1 MKVAILGCGSVT
13 SRVAQS
19 AAAFDGIDD
28 LLVADL
34 DADRAKSLGEA
45 VGARHAR
52 FDATDPESVA
62 AVVAGTDVV
71 FNGVGPF
78 YRFAL
83 PIIDAAIDAGA
94 HYIDICDEYDVAEA
108 LVTDPVYDERAK
120 AADVTVLTSCG
131 SAPGM
136 TNLMARWAC
145 DELDRADA
153 VHVVMGLPFIPNLG
167 PTILEH
173 MFHSLSGEVT
183 QFLGGEYRKVP
194 AWGDPRTFEL
204 LAPYGLREFGYF
216 GHAEPL
222 TLPRFIPGL
231 KEATCRFTWWQSEGN
246 DIYRRFA
253 ELGLM
258 SSERGGLPLSP
269 QSFLARHFCTPEGE
283 RAVGVD
289 ISADPIGAAFHIRAE
304 GEKDGA
310 AASAV
315 IEMHH
320 DMTKRFLKDKGDMTA
335 IPAAAFLRRLVDGEI
350 DRTGVLA
357 PEACV
362 DPQPFLHEVAP
373 QLGVDLYRTVSQTRR
388 VH

>member
-1 MKVAILGCGSVT
+1 MDYAPRWSSRRLSAGGDSHRCGVRPMPSTGTRLRPQPGPVTGDPPAPDACPLPEVHVKVAILGCSSVT

-204 LAPYGLREFGYF
+204 LAPYG
-216 GHAEPL
+216 
-222 TLPRFIPGL
+222 
-231 KEATCRFTWWQSEGN
+231 
-246 DIYRRFA
+246 
-253 ELGLM
+253 
-258 SSERGGLPLSP
+258 
-269 QSFLARHFCTPEGE
+269 
-283 RAVGVD
+283 
-289 ISADPIGAAFHIRAE
+289 
-304 GEKDGA
+304 
-310 AASAV
+310 
-315 IEMHH
+315 
-320 DMTKRFLKDKGDMTA
+320 
-335 IPAAAFLRRLVDGEI
+335 
-350 DRTGVLA
+350 
-357 PEACV
+357 
-362 DPQPFLHEVAP
+362 
-373 QLGVDLYRTVSQTRR
+373 
-388 VH
+388 